1 MPNSQHSYRAQDLA
15 NRITNVFY
23 IAGNGLPRETYPDTA
38 VYNYKRGS
46 TTWASVRSAATGNV
60 SSGVSIYNSFAG
72 TYSLA
77 RTGVQFSTA
86 WGIVPVGMRI
96 GFALDYF
103 NLPEGGTFKIQAF
116 KGTSTAL
123 TGDSS
128 EYTIPLD
135 QGLVPY
141 TNEITIDGISS
152 ESTSPVLYFN
162 QTAINDF
169 IANPNQNLFIL
180 GEYDYNNI
188 VPTTRYECGDTVLT
202 GITLSGQS

>member
-1 MPNSQHSYRAQDLA
+1 MPTYRAQDLA
-15 NRITNVFY
+15 NRIINVFY
-23 IAGNGLPRETYPDTA
+23 IPGDGLPRESYESTA
-38 VYNYKRGS
+38 VYNYRRGS
-46 TTWASVRSAATGNV
+46 TTWASVRSAAAAGTVN
-60 SSGVSIYNSFAG
+60 SGVSIQNDFAG
-72 TYSLA
+72 GTYTLA
-77 RTGVQFSTA
+77 RTGVQFSTT
-86 WGIVPVGMRI
+86 WGIVPVGIAI

-123 TGDSS
+123 TGDQS
-128 EYTIPLD
+128 EYAIPLD

-152 ESTSPVLYFN
+152 ESIRPNLYFN

-169 IANPNQNLFIL
+169 LANPDQNLFIL

-188 VPTTRYECGDTVLT
+188 APTDRYGCSDTALA